1 MTPEAEV
8 QSDDPVVLTVGQL
21 GKLLKEGLSA
31 LFPGDLWIEGQV
43 SSFHD
48 ARSGHAYFD
57 LVEPSDEPGRAV
69 AAKLSV
75 ALFKQARGRV
85 DRTLSEAGGLALSN
99 DMQVRIRARIDFYPP
114 SGRLQLIMQGI
125 DPGFTLGRLAVERER
140 LLHALADEGLLRA
153 NRANPIPVPPLRVG
167 LVTSVGSAAHADF
180 NEELSCS
187 GFPFTIL
194 ERDARVQG
202 EGSAI
207 DLAEALHMVATH
219 RPDVIALVRGGGSAT
234 DLAAFDAEV
243 LARTIATLDVAV
255 VTGIGHEVDRAV
267 ADEVAHSA
275 FKTPTACAAAIVGQ
289 VTAFADAF
297 LIAAYVS
304 RARAD
309 ALANAVTSAVA
320 RPGIVR
326 STSVF
331 DFSPATEA
339 RSIFDAGRCATSQRS
354 ATRTRTTPTPALA
367 HGHQLDSNALTGPGA
382 VMYSGMS
389 SMSAVSHRSTAAPP
403 ATRRSPMMA
412 VARRSTATV
421 ERVMTYLRSECAP
434 WSWARR
440 SRARARCR
448 LGPRWLFRARSVRHR

>member
-1 MTPEAEV
+1 MVGRVAVVTPEAEV
-8 QSDDPVVLTVGQL
+8 PSEDPVVLTVGRL
-21 GKLLKEGLSA
+21 GQLLKEGLSA
-31 LFPGDLWIEGQV
+31 LFPGDLWVEGQV
-43 SSFHD
+43 SGFHD

-297 LIAAYVS
+297 ADLQESIAQRAGAS
-304 RARAD
+304 TARAAD
-309 ALANAVTSAVA
+309 LLDDLA
-320 RPGIVR
+320 
-326 STSVF
+326 
-331 DFSPATEA
+331 
-339 RSIFDAGRCATSQRS
+339 
-354 ATRTRTTPTPALA
+354 
-367 HGHQLDSNALTGPGA
+367 
-382 VMYSGMS
+382 
-389 SMSAVSHRSTAAPP
+389 
-403 ATRRSPMMA
+403 
-412 VARRSTATV
+412 
-421 ERVMTYLRSECAP
+421 
-434 WSWARR
+434 
-440 SRARARCR
+440 
-448 LGPRWLFRARSVRHR
+448 

>member
-1 MTPEAEV
+1 VTPEAEV
-8 QSDDPVVLTVGQL
+8 PSEDPVILTVGRL
-21 GKLLKEGLSA
+21 GELLKEGLSA
-31 LFPGDLWIEGQV
+31 LFPGDLWVEGQV
-43 SSFHD
+43 SGFHD

-297 LIAAYVS
+297 ADLQESIAQRAGAS
-304 RARAD
+304 TARAAD
-309 ALANAVTSAVA
+309 LLDDLAHRTATSATAVLD
-320 RPGIVR
+320 RRTDRLDDLV
-326 STSVF
+326 
-331 DFSPATEA
+331 
-339 RSIFDAGRCATSQRS
+339 GR
-354 ATRTRTTPTPALA
+354 L
-367 HGHQLDSNALTGPGA
+367 
-382 VMYSGMS
+382 
-389 SMSAVSHRSTAAPP
+389 
-403 ATRRSPMMA
+403 RRSP
-412 VARRSTATV
+412 TATLERQV
-421 ERVMTYLRSECAP
+421 ERLAGITDNLRALDP
-434 WSWARR
+434 ARILARGWSIT
-440 SRARARCR
+440 R
-448 LGPRWLFRARSVRHR
+448 LADGTLVRSVTDTATGDTLVTHVAGGTVTSTVDGTEPAGHEEAT

>member
-8 QSDDPVVLTVGQL
+8 PSEDPVVLTVGRL
-21 GKLLKEGLSA
+21 GELLKEGLSA
-31 LFPGDLWIEGQV
+31 LFPGDLWVEGQV
-43 SSFHD
+43 SGFHD

-297 LIAAYVS
+297 ADLQESIAQRAGAS
-304 RARAD
+304 TARAAD
-309 ALANAVTSAVA
+309 LLDDLAHRTATSATAVLD
-320 RPGIVR
+320 RRTDRLDDLV
-326 STSVF
+326 
-331 DFSPATEA
+331 
-339 RSIFDAGRCATSQRS
+339 GR
-354 ATRTRTTPTPALA
+354 L
-367 HGHQLDSNALTGPGA
+367 
-382 VMYSGMS
+382 
-389 SMSAVSHRSTAAPP
+389 
-403 ATRRSPMMA
+403 RRSP
-412 VARRSTATV
+412 TATLERQV
-421 ERVMTYLRSECAP
+421 ERLAGITDNLRALDP
-434 WSWARR
+434 ARILARGWSIT
-440 SRARARCR
+440 R
-448 LGPRWLFRARSVRHR
+448 LADGTLVRSVTDTATGDTLITHVAGGTVTSTVDGTEPAGHEEAT

>member
-1 MTPEAEV
+1 MGRVAVVTPEAEV
-8 QSDDPVVLTVGQL
+8 PSEDPVVLTVGRL
-21 GKLLKEGLSA
+21 GELLKEGLSA
-31 LFPGDLWIEGQV
+31 LFPGDLWVEGQV
-43 SSFHD
+43 SNFHD

-167 LVTSVGSAAHADF
+167 LVTSIGSAAHADF

-297 LIAAYVS
+297 ADLQESIAQRAGAS
-304 RARAD
+304 TARAAD
-309 ALANAVTSAVA
+309 LLDDLAHRTATSATAVLD
-320 RPGIVR
+320 RRTDRLDDLV
-326 STSVF
+326 
-331 DFSPATEA
+331 
-339 RSIFDAGRCATSQRS
+339 GR
-354 ATRTRTTPTPALA
+354 L
-367 HGHQLDSNALTGPGA
+367 
-382 VMYSGMS
+382 
-389 SMSAVSHRSTAAPP
+389 
-403 ATRRSPMMA
+403 RRSP
-412 VARRSTATV
+412 TATLERQV
-421 ERVMTYLRSECAP
+421 ERLAGITDNLRALDP
-434 WSWARR
+434 ARILARGWSIT
-440 SRARARCR
+440 R
-448 LGPRWLFRARSVRHR
+448 LADGTLVRSVTDTATGDTLVTHVAGGTVTSTVDGTGPAGHEEAT

>member
-1 MTPEAEV
+1 MVGRVAVVTPEAEV
-8 QSDDPVVLTVGQL
+8 PSEDPVVLTVGRL
-21 GKLLKEGLSA
+21 GELLKEGLSA
-31 LFPGDLWIEGQV
+31 LFPGDLWVEGQV
-43 SSFHD
+43 SGFHD

-297 LIAAYVS
+297 ADLQESIAQRAGAS
-304 RARAD
+304 TARAAD
-309 ALANAVTSAVA
+309 LLDDLAHRTATSATAVLD
-320 RPGIVR
+320 RRTDRLDDLV
-326 STSVF
+326 
-331 DFSPATEA
+331 
-339 RSIFDAGRCATSQRS
+339 GR
-354 ATRTRTTPTPALA
+354 L
-367 HGHQLDSNALTGPGA
+367 
-382 VMYSGMS
+382 
-389 SMSAVSHRSTAAPP
+389 
-403 ATRRSPMMA
+403 RRSP
-412 VARRSTATV
+412 TATLERQV
-421 ERVMTYLRSECAP
+421 ERLAGITDNLRALDP
-434 WSWARR
+434 ARILARGWSIT
-440 SRARARCR
+440 R
-448 LGPRWLFRARSVRHR
+448 LADGTLVRSVTDTATGDTLVTHVAGGTVTSTVDGTGPAGHEEAT

>member
-1 MTPEAEV
+1 VTPEAEV
-8 QSDDPVVLTVGQL
+8 PSEDPVVLTVGRL
-21 GKLLKEGLSA
+21 GELLKEGLSA
-31 LFPGDLWIEGQV
+31 LFPGDLWVEGQV
-43 SSFHD
+43 SGFHD

-297 LIAAYVS
+297 TDLQESIAQRAGAS
-304 RARAD
+304 TARAAD
-309 ALANAVTSAVA
+309 LLDDLAHRTATSATAVLD
-320 RPGIVR
+320 RRTDRLDDLV
-326 STSVF
+326 
-331 DFSPATEA
+331 
-339 RSIFDAGRCATSQRS
+339 GR
-354 ATRTRTTPTPALA
+354 L
-367 HGHQLDSNALTGPGA
+367 
-382 VMYSGMS
+382 
-389 SMSAVSHRSTAAPP
+389 
-403 ATRRSPMMA
+403 RRSP
-412 VARRSTATV
+412 TATLERQV
-421 ERVMTYLRSECAP
+421 ERLAGITDNLRALDP
-434 WSWARR
+434 ARILARGWSIT
-440 SRARARCR
+440 R
-448 LGPRWLFRARSVRHR
+448 LADGTLVRSVTDTATGDTLVTHVAGGTVTSTVDGTGPAGHEEAT

>member
-8 QSDDPVVLTVGQL
+8 PSEDLVVLTVGRL
-21 GKLLKEGLSA
+21 GELLKEGLSA
-31 LFPGDLWIEGQV
+31 LFPGDLWVEGQV
-43 SSFHD
+43 SGFHD

-125 DPGFTLGRLAVERER
+125 DPGFTLGRLAAERER

-267 ADEVAHSA
+267 ADEVAHTA

-297 LIAAYVS
+297 ADLQESIAQRAGAS
-304 RARAD
+304 TARAAD
-309 ALANAVTSAVA
+309 LLDDLAHRTATSATAVLD
-320 RPGIVR
+320 RRTDRLDDLV
-326 STSVF
+326 
-331 DFSPATEA
+331 
-339 RSIFDAGRCATSQRS
+339 GR
-354 ATRTRTTPTPALA
+354 L
-367 HGHQLDSNALTGPGA
+367 
-382 VMYSGMS
+382 
-389 SMSAVSHRSTAAPP
+389 
-403 ATRRSPMMA
+403 RRSP
-412 VARRSTATV
+412 TATLERQV
-421 ERVMTYLRSECAP
+421 ERLAGITDNLRALDP
-434 WSWARR
+434 ARILARGWSIT
-440 SRARARCR
+440 R
-448 LGPRWLFRARSVRHR
+448 LADGTLVRSVTDTATGDTLVTHVAGGTVTSTVDGTEPAGHEEAT

>member
-1 MTPEAEV
+1 VTPEAEV
-8 QSDDPVVLTVGQL
+8 PSEDPVVLTVGQL

-43 SSFHD
+43 SGFHD

-297 LIAAYVS
+297 ADLQESIAQRAGAS
-304 RARAD
+304 TARAAD
-309 ALANAVTSAVA
+309 LLDDLAHRTATSATAVLD
-320 RPGIVR
+320 RRTDRLDDLV
-326 STSVF
+326 
-331 DFSPATEA
+331 
-339 RSIFDAGRCATSQRS
+339 GR
-354 ATRTRTTPTPALA
+354 L
-367 HGHQLDSNALTGPGA
+367 
-382 VMYSGMS
+382 
-389 SMSAVSHRSTAAPP
+389 
-403 ATRRSPMMA
+403 RRSP
-412 VARRSTATV
+412 TATLERQV
-421 ERVMTYLRSECAP
+421 ERLAGITDNLRALDP
-434 WSWARR
+434 ARILARGWSIT
-440 SRARARCR
+440 R
-448 LGPRWLFRARSVRHR
+448 LADGTLVRSVTDTAVGDTLVTHVTGGTVTSTVDGTEPAGHEEAP

>member
-1 MTPEAEV
+1 VTPEAEV
-8 QSDDPVVLTVGQL
+8 PSEDPVVLTVGRL
-21 GKLLKEGLSA
+21 GELLKEGLSA
-31 LFPGDLWIEGQV
+31 LFPGDLWVEGQV
-43 SSFHD
+43 SGFHD

-297 LIAAYVS
+297 ADLQESIAQRAGAS
-304 RARAD
+304 TARAAD
-309 ALANAVTSAVA
+309 LLDDLAHRTATSATAVLD
-320 RPGIVR
+320 RRTDRLDDLV
-326 STSVF
+326 
-331 DFSPATEA
+331 
-339 RSIFDAGRCATSQRS
+339 GR
-354 ATRTRTTPTPALA
+354 L
-367 HGHQLDSNALTGPGA
+367 
-382 VMYSGMS
+382 
-389 SMSAVSHRSTAAPP
+389 
-403 ATRRSPMMA
+403 RRSP
-412 VARRSTATV
+412 TATLERQV
-421 ERVMTYLRSECAP
+421 ERLAGITDNLRALDP
-434 WSWARR
+434 ARILARGWSIT
-440 SRARARCR
+440 R
-448 LGPRWLFRARSVRHR
+448 LADGTLVRSVTDTAVGDTLVTHVTGGTVTSTVDGTEPAGHEEAP

>member
-1 MTPEAEV
+1 VTPEAEV
-8 QSDDPVVLTVGQL
+8 PSEEPVVLTVGRL
-21 GKLLKEGLSA
+21 GELLKEGLSA
-31 LFPGDLWIEGQV
+31 LFPGDLWVEGQV
-43 SSFHD
+43 SGFHD

-297 LIAAYVS
+297 ADLQESIAQRAGAS
-304 RARAD
+304 TARAAD
-309 ALANAVTSAVA
+309 LLDDLAHRTATSATAVLD
-320 RPGIVR
+320 RRTDRLDDLV
-326 STSVF
+326 
-331 DFSPATEA
+331 
-339 RSIFDAGRCATSQRS
+339 GR
-354 ATRTRTTPTPALA
+354 L
-367 HGHQLDSNALTGPGA
+367 
-382 VMYSGMS
+382 
-389 SMSAVSHRSTAAPP
+389 
-403 ATRRSPMMA
+403 RRSP
-412 VARRSTATV
+412 TATLERQV
-421 ERVMTYLRSECAP
+421 ERLAGITDNLRALDP
-434 WSWARR
+434 ARILARGWSIT
-440 SRARARCR
+440 R
-448 LGPRWLFRARSVRHR
+448 LADGTLVRSVTDTATGDTLVTHVAGGTVTSTVDGTEPGGHEEAT

>member
-1 MTPEAEV
+1 VTPEAEV
-8 QSDDPVVLTVGQL
+8 PSEDPVVLTVGRL
-21 GKLLKEGLSA
+21 GELLKEGLSA
-31 LFPGDLWIEGQV
+31 LFPGDLWVEGQV
-43 SSFHD
+43 SGFHD

-297 LIAAYVS
+297 ADLQESIAQRAGAS
-304 RARAD
+304 TARAAD
-309 ALANAVTSAVA
+309 LLDDLAHRTATSATAVLD
-320 RPGIVR
+320 RRTDRLDDLV
-326 STSVF
+326 
-331 DFSPATEA
+331 
-339 RSIFDAGRCATSQRS
+339 GR
-354 ATRTRTTPTPALA
+354 L
-367 HGHQLDSNALTGPGA
+367 
-382 VMYSGMS
+382 
-389 SMSAVSHRSTAAPP
+389 
-403 ATRRSPMMA
+403 RRSP
-412 VARRSTATV
+412 TATLERQV
-421 ERVMTYLRSECAP
+421 ERLAGITDNLRALDP
-434 WSWARR
+434 ARILARGWSIT
-440 SRARARCR
+440 R
-448 LGPRWLFRARSVRHR
+448 LADGTLVRSVTDTATGDTLVTHVAGGTVTSTVDGTEPAGHEEAT